1 MSALDIFI
9 QQLLNG
15 LILGS
20 MYALIALGYTMVYG
34 ILGIINFAHGDV
46 LMIGALTGLSAIKLL
61 QNVNLALNLP
71 DWLTLFIAILIAMAV
86 CGLTSYAIERM
97 AYRPL
102 RKKKSHNLAPLITAI
117 SMSLILQTLA
127 MIIWG
132 RSPLQFPQLLSTSPI
147 QVFGTQATITGK
159 ELFVML
165 ISIIV
170 MCCLIVLVNKTK
182 MGRAMRATS
191 ENQKV
196 AGLMGVN
203 PNFIISITFIIGGS
217 LAALAGVMIA
227 TNYGNAHFY
236 MGFMPGLK
244 AFTAAVLGGI
254 GNLGGAMVGGLLL
267 GVIEALGA
275 GYIGDFTNG
284 VFGSNYQDIF
294 AFIVL
299 IVVLVFRPSGI
310 MGQRTSDRA

>member
-15 LILGS
+15 LVLGS

-46 LMIGALTGLSAIKLL
+46 LMIGALTALTAIKLL
-61 QNVNLALNLP
+61 TNLHLP
-71 DWLTLFIAILIAMAV
+71 EVVTLILAAVIAMSV
-86 CGLTSYAIERM
+86 CALTSYSIERV

-102 RKKKSHNLAPLITAI
+102 RKKNSHSLAPLITAI
-117 SMSLILQTLA
+117 AMSLFLQTLG

-132 RSPLQFPQLLSTSPI
+132 RSPVQFPQLLPTTPMN
-147 QVFGTQATITGK
+147 FLGTNATITGK
-159 ELFVML
+159 EIYLIIISLAVMIGL
-165 ISIIV
+165 I
-170 MCCLIVLVNKTK
+170 LLVNKTK
-182 MGRAMRATS
+182 LGRAMRATA
-191 ENQKV
+191 ENPKV

-203 PNFIISITFIIGGS
+203 PNFVISITFMIGGA
-217 LAALAGVMIA
+217 LAALAGVMMA

-236 MGFMPGLK
+236 MGFIPGLK

-254 GNLGGAMVGGLLL
+254 GNLAGAMVGGVLL

-284 VFGSNYQDIF
+284 VFGSNYQDVF

-299 IVVLVFRPSGI
+299 IIVLVFRPSGI
-310 MGQRTSDRA
+310 MGERVADRA